1 MLVSNHAA
9 QPSARFMDYVAIARP
24 DHWIKH
30 VLIVPGVAFAW
41 IMSAAGPVD
50 YAMLA
55 ERLMACLF
63 VAMALSS
70 ANYTINEWLDA
81 PFDAMH
87 PTKRALQCRR

>member
-41 IMSAAGPVD
+41 IMSAAGPID
-50 YAMLA
+50 
-55 ERLMACLF
+55 
-63 VAMALSS
+63 
-70 ANYTINEWLDA
+70 
-81 PFDAMH
+81 
-87 PTKRALQCRR
+87 